1 MNRLYFLL
9 FAFLLLF
16 IFQISYIK
24 SLFLNIA
31 LPLEEE
37 IIGIKNEIKNK
48 IKFCNSGYKELNRLK
63 KENIRLETEIENLKI
78 KCMECERLK
87 YFQELDIPNLKF
99 VKVISY
105 ASLPDFTQVYI
116 DYNKQILTPKGLIYN
131 NFAAGIAVK
140 NIKNYSLAYLNQNP
154 KTRYS
159 VLVGK
164 NQIPGIFFGKE
175 NVVKYLKKFVKIKKG
190 DIVITSG
197 LDGVF
202 YKGAFVGK
210 VEKVIQ
216 TKLYQE
222 AKIKL
227 FYNNFAPDYFYIV
240 EKNGTIK
247 QQNF

>member
-1 MNRLYFLL
+1 MNRVYFLL

-16 IFQISYIK
+16 IFQISYVK
-24 SLFLNIA
+24 SLFLNTA
-31 LPLEEE
+31 LPLEEKFVNIKSD
-37 IIGIKNEIKNK
+37 IIKRIE
-48 IKFCNSGYKELNRLK
+48 FCKEGYKKLKELEKL
-63 KENIRLETEIENLKI
+63 NIYLNTEIANLKI

-87 YFQELDIPNLKF
+87 YFKELDIPNLRF
-99 VKVISY
+99 VKVVSY
-105 ASLPDFTQVYI
+105 AALPDFTQIYI
-116 DYNKQILTPKGLIYN
+116 DYNKPIMTPKGLVYN

-140 NIKNYSLAYLNQNP
+140 NVKNYSLAYLNQNP

-164 NQIPGIFFGKE
+164 NQIPGIFFGGKGI
-175 NVVKYLKKFVKIKKG
+175 VKYLKKFVKIKKG

-210 VEKVIQ
+210 VEKIIQ

-227 FYNNFAPDYFYIV
+227 FYNNLAPDYFYIV